1 MLASMRKFAFVLLAI
16 TSLALTACSSTA
28 ESDASSESLDTSGS
42 ISVPTGADS
51 RYEGQPCDSFRG
63 VSDRPVEGNFDHI
76 VAGAQVVV
84 TDASGTTIGVST
96 LQAGELVM
104 AKSGDALDCLF
115 PFDLSDL
122 PDAEFYGVE
131 VGGTGGGVQ
140 FTKSEM
146 QAGPSISLG

>member
-1 MLASMRKFAFVLLAI
+1 MLASMRKIGFILLAV
-16 TSLALTACSSTA
+16 TSLALPACSSTV
-28 ESDASSESLDTSGS
+28 ESDASGSLDTSGS

-76 VAGAQVVV
+76 EAGAQVVV

-104 AKSGDALDCLF
+104 AKSGDALDCVF
-115 PFDLSDL
+115 PFALNDL
-122 PDAEFYGVE
+122 PDGEFYGIE
-131 VGGTGGGVQ
+131 VGGTGGVVQ

-146 QAGPSISLG
+146 KAGPTISLG